1 MLGLIQI
8 DDHVAWTDECG
19 SNHQGVIVTLA
30 DDGLYAEV
38 RELGQDDITE
48 LPTWHLHPID

>member
-1 MLGLIQI
+1 MLGLIQVEEQVSWR
-8 DDHVAWTDECG
+8 DVDGRAREG
-19 SNHQGVIVTLA
+19 FVITIS

-38 RELGQDDITE
+38 RELGQSDSTE